1 MLIRAFWDLSYS
13 SGFVGQQEQQKWVW
27 WCSICRESI
36 FHSWYAHCACVCWW
50 QLPDPATTPLRCS
63 AWSARHH
70 TNPGELEHPHLPLT
84 NKHLL
89 YKGNS
94 SHQAY
99 GFITLLNTRNT
110 ACEVSRKILGSRNP
124 EQLMFS
130 LPFPPELNV
139 DDNFHTA
146 KESVMVRPVLWQ
158 WYFDHSPT
166 KLGVSLISP
175 ARKYYMWG
183 HTVSKIF
190 SSYTLSAQ
198 PTPGAALPVVLLECF
213 GLLLRRRLRRGTG
226 KMLDRSQRHR
236 VAGKVSRR
244 SSNGQCHW
252 SVGCIA

>member
-1 MLIRAFWDLSYS
+1 MWDNRNSKNESGDAVFAGNQYS
-13 SGFVGQQEQQKWVW
+13 TPGMHTVRV
-27 WCSICRESI
+27 
-36 FHSWYAHCACVCWW
+36 CADGSSLTQPPLLCAAVC
-50 QLPDPATTPLRCS
+50 DPQGTTPTQES
-63 AWSARHH
+63 WSIP
-70 TNPGELEHPHLPLT
+70 TCPSQT
-84 NKHLL
+84 STYCTKC
-89 YKGNS
+89 KGNS

-236 VAGKVSRR
+236 VDGKVSRR

>member
-1 MLIRAFWDLSYS
+1 MHTVSVCADGS
-13 SGFVGQQEQQKWVW
+13 SLTQPPLLCTAGRDPQGTTLTRENW
-27 WCSICRESI
+27 SIPSCPSQT
-36 FHSWYAHCACVCWW
+36 STYCTKC
-50 QLPDPATTPLRCS
+50 
-63 AWSARHH
+63 
-70 TNPGELEHPHLPLT
+70 
-84 NKHLL
+84 
-89 YKGNS
+89 KGIS

-110 ACEVSRKILGSRNP
+110 ACEVSWKMLGSRNP

-130 LPFPPELNV
+130 LSFPPELNV

-146 KESVMVRPVLWQ
+146 NGSVMVRPVLWQ

-198 PTPGAALPVVLLECF
+198 LTPDAALPVVLLECF
-213 GLLLRRRLRRGTG
+213 GLLLRRWLRRGTG

-236 VAGKVSRR
+236 VAWKVSRR
-244 SSNGQCHW
+244 SSNGQRHW